1 MAKAKDIQWLPSGG
15 VLIVAIGA
23 ALVAA
28 ILINVYINVVR
39 SDYEAGAKTVLQMAE
54 AVEKDTPLQ
63 PRHLK
68 TVMLPKPFIAAMKQA
83 VDVKDKDAMILG
95 KRAPRPMYAGEFLFY
110 TDFLGGP
117 KELLTDIPQGFS
129 LVTIPIG
136 SEAGGSQLQ
145 PGSFVSIYG
154 EFNVGGDPRRPD
166 SQILPVIENVR
177 VKLVGGLAQVEDT
190 KNRSYNDI
198 SILVRQALVPQL
210 LQIQRAM
217 GSRSKFTIV
226 QVPRPET
233 ATEVVI
239 NRQVLDLVEK
249 GKPPAPGLVPG
260 G

>member
-1 MAKAKDIQWLPSGG
+1 MAKAKDIHWLPSGG

-23 ALVAA
+23 GLVAA

-68 TVMLPKPFIAAMKQA
+68 TVMLPKPFIPAMKQA
-83 VDVKDKDAMILG
+83 IDVKDKDAMVLG

-110 TDFLGGP
+110 TDFLQGP
-117 KELLTDIPQGFS
+117 KEQLTDIPQGFS
-129 LVTIPIG
+129 LVMIPIG
-136 SEAGGSQLQ
+136 SEGGGSQLQ

-166 SQILPVIENVR
+166 IQVLPVIENVR
-177 VKLVGGLAQVEDT
+177 VKLVGGLAQPDE
-190 KNRSYNDI
+190 KSRSYNDI
-198 SILVRQALVPQL
+198 SILVRQALVPPL

-226 QVPRPET
+226 LVPRPET
-233 ATEVVI
+233 AAEAVI

>member
-1 MAKAKDIQWLPSGG
+1 MAKAKDMQWLPSGG
-15 VLIVAIGA
+15 VLFVAIGA

-39 SDYEAGAKTVLQMAE
+39 SEYEAGAKTVLQMAE
-54 AVEKDTPLQ
+54 EVEKDTPLQ

-68 TVMLPKPFIAAMKQA
+68 TVMVPKPFIPALKQA

-95 KRAPRPMYAGEFLFY
+95 KRAPRHMYAGEFLFY
-110 TDFLGGP
+110 PDFVAGP
-117 KELLTDIPQGFS
+117 PQLLADSIPQGFS
-129 LVTIPIG
+129 LVTIPISTEG
-136 SEAGGSQLQ
+136 GGSQLQ

-166 SQILPVIENVR
+166 VQVLPVIENVR
-177 VKLVGGLAQVEDT
+177 VKLVGGLAVVE
-190 KNRSYNDI
+190 KENRSYNDI
-198 SILVRQALVPQL
+198 SILVRQALVPQV

-217 GSRSKFTIV
+217 GSRSRFTVV
-226 QVPRPET
+226 QVPRSET
-233 ATEVVI
+233 AAEAVI

-249 GKPPAPGLVPG
+249 GKPPAPALVPG